1 MKHFQ
6 MRHEVYTRLEELE
19 DIIHT
24 LKEVLKQ
31 KDSEIEMWK
40 EQLKHAEELLET
52 MTRRMLNAN

>member
-1 MKHFQ
+1 

-19 DIIHT
+19 DTIHT

-40 EQLKHAEELLET
+40 GQLKHAEELLET